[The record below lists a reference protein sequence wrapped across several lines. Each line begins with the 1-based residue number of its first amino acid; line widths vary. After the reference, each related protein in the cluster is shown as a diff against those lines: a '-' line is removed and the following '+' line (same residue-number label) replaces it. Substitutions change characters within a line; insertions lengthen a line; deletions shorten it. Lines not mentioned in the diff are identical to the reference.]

1 MFMLIKMMFK
11 NLKLVLLLQAANLVS
26 GSMLRSSTQ
35 ERRQLVTDPSV
46 LIDVTKLVKK
56 QFGGNCDKFYRYFDT
71 TKDGYLSEAE
81 VAHLASR
88 LSVFLLV
95 DNAGNPDYEPLTAA
109 QLYEQCRERGCD
121 KTCFCPTP
129 VNPSTP
135 TAPIPVPVAVPVPVP
150 VPVTVPEPVP
160 IPVEVP
166 VEAPVAIPVEVPVVV
181 PVEVPV
187 AIPVEVPVVVPVE
200 VPVVVPVEV
209 PVEVPVVVPV
219 EVPVEVPVVVP
230 VVVPVEVPVEVPVS
244 TPVDIPVLAPQSP
257 PTSGEGPVGGGVVG
271 GKHANFLTG
280 HMNLLSCLHSSMTKT
295 RISSPGTRITS
306 VIMEHVIWY
315 SYITHT
321 LEVNLDWT
329 SIFELNI

>member
-1 MFMLIKMMFK
+1 MMFK
-11 NLKLVLLLQAANLVS
+11 NLKLILLLQSANLVS

-166 VEAPVAIPVEVPVVV
+166 VEAPVAIPVEAPVL
-181 PVEVPV
+181 
-187 AIPVEVPVVVPVE
+187 VPVE
-200 VPVVVPVEV
+200 VPVVVPVKVPVEVPVSV
-209 PVEVPVVVPV
+209 PVEVPVV
-219 EVPVEVPVVVP
+219 
-230 VVVPVEVPVEVPVS
+230 VPVEVPVS